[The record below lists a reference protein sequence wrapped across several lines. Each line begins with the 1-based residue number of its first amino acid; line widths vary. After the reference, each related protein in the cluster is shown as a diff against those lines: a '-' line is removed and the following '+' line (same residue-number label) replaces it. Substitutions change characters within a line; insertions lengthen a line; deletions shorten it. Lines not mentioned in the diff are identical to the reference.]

1 MFSDKRMYVSAMENR
16 GRDTEIRW
24 VSGVGQSFQGKR
36 SMNIVLENS
45 RSVTGRIW
53 RQDLFG
59 EMLSIEF
66 ES

>member
-1 MFSDKRMYVSAMENR
+1 MFSDKVMYVSAMENQC
-16 GRDTEIRW
+16 RDTEIRW
-24 VSGVGQSFQGKR
+24 VSGVGQSFQRKR

-45 RSVTGRIW
+45 RSVTGRKW
-53 RQDLFG
+53 RKDLFG